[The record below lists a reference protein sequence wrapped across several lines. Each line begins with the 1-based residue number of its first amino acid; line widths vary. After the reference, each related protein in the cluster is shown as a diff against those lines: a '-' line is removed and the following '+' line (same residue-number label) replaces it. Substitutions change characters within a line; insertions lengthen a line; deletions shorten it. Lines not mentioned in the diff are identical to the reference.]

1 MVWKCALKSA
11 DGNEEVD
18 GVGARRWRKRQLTWR
33 VRPIFMWDKDKD
45 KDYDK
50 T

>member
-11 DGNEEVD
+11 GNEEVD

-33 VRPIFMWDKDKD
+33 VRTNFMWDQDKD